1 VPVQCLINHKKS
13 PHAFFIWKVL
23 SHFKGTRSLGEEMPR
38 KKEGGMPWYVWLLL
52 FILFL
57 LLLKVF
63 KVLPDP
69 IEIETLA
76 SIGAAISVVGCFA
89 WLFNKM
95 FGFER
100 RISTVETKLDGMRK
114 DIDELKKDTR
124 EIRDSI
130 NKIKGKFNIT

>member
-1 VPVQCLINHKKS
+1 M
-13 PHAFFIWKVL
+13 
-23 SHFKGTRSLGEEMPR
+23 GEEMPKK
-38 KKEGGMPWYVWLLL
+38 KKEEGTPWYVWLFL
-52 FILFL
+52 FVLFL

-100 RISTVETKLDGMRK
+100 RLSKVETKLDGIQK
-114 DIDELKKDTR
+114 DVDELKRDTR
-124 EIRDSI
+124 EVRDSI
-130 NKIKGKFNIT
+130 NQIKGKFNIP